1 MPLKL
6 RATLAAL
13 LLLPLL
19 ASIPATPAAAVP
31 GTHPYLLFGPSDVAG
46 LRSKITA
53 GVPAQAWAV
62 LQRKVD
68 AYVTPGNPSYIWT
81 QQEVFYPD
89 GSVSPGYR
97 MYDGATTQNQV
108 GSYLTDLSFAYML
121 TGDTRYSRMA
131 IDLML
136 VEANSDFPA
145 WLDASGTSDK
155 LGQGDLGKGMAF
167 AWDLTYDQWTAAERS
182 TYLTAINRNAWKV
195 FDCLQPTWAPIG
207 KVGNNWYSVCGGGTG
222 LLLLAIEGEPALTIA
237 TSTLLTNARGRVL
250 PYLQGIYGAG
260 GDGQEGLN
268 YAAYGLHNGL
278 PFALAWQRVK
288 AENLVTQAPGVNNVP
303 RWLSLE
309 QIPGAGGRWAARND
323 SNETLALWQE
333 VLPWFF
339 TVRPD
344 GLTAWD
350 WDHFFGPSG
359 DDIFGAGAPP
369 VYAAPPHVGDNTCT
383 NLADDPTRLLGC
395 WNSREAFT
403 ILNWQT
409 IAPVDPSAFGPA
421 SQFMSEHGLVDFRT
435 GWSGGANEVM
445 GVFEARHN
453 GTPGI
458 HSQSDI
464 GQFSL
469 IGYGGQWAVDSGYAG
484 GQNNA
489 FAAGH
494 NLVTVSC
501 AANNRN
507 GSFDAFNALPSFA
520 SVPGQTIA
528 KADLRGNYNSNR
540 AAVPWADRT
549 LFFSS
554 AADEPPVLAV
564 IDSINTGAS
573 VQHCWKMH
581 TDAANQLTLLG
592 HNFNMIA
599 PSGAAAIGS
608 TAGGGTKP
616 NIVVTPYAAGSAPAA
631 HTVLETDITTTNY
644 EHMMA
649 MAVQP
654 AYGFGEIS
662 TIAYPVAGGNGT
674 DVTWPGGT
682 ILMAAAGHSALSVDS
697 GQVAVVGQFG
707 KVTVNKGESVLL
719 NGSSLISRGRT
730 YVTVTGGSATVLVGG
745 DKVSATGP
753 AGLTY
758 QVYAPQA
765 ISTVTVNGAVVT
777 PTRLGD
783 VLTFTA

>member
-6 RATLAAL
+6 RGALAAL
-13 LLLPLL
+13 LLLPML
-19 ASIPATPAAAVP
+19 AAVPATPAAAAP
-31 GTHPYLLFGPSDVAG
+31 GAHPYLFFGSSDVAG
-46 LRSKITA
+46 LRAKIA
-53 GVPAQAWAV
+53 SGVPKLAWAQ
-62 LQRKVD
+62 LQKKAD

-89 GSVSPGYR
+89 GSLSPGWR
-97 MYDGATTQNQV
+97 VYDGSTAQNQV
-108 GSYLTDLSFAYML
+108 PSYLTDLAFAYML

-131 IDLML
+131 IDLMV

-145 WLDASGTSDK
+145 WIDASGTSDK
-155 LGQGDLGKGMAF
+155 LGQGDLGKGMAI
-167 AWDLTYDQWTAAERS
+167 AWDLTYDQWTTAERS
-182 TYLTAINRNAWKV
+182 TYLTSVNRNAWKV
-195 FDCLQPTWAPIG
+195 FSCLQPAWAPIG
-207 KVGNNWYSVCGGGTG
+207 QVGNNWYSVCGGGTG
-222 LLLLAIEGEPALTIA
+222 LLLLAIEGEPTLTIA
-237 TSTLLTNARGRVL
+237 TATLLTNARGRVL

-288 AENLVTQAPGVNNVP
+288 AENLLALAPGVANVP
-303 RWLSLE
+303 RWLALE
-309 QIPGAGGRWAARND
+309 QIPGLGGRFAARND
-323 SNETLALWQE
+323 SNETLPLWQE

-350 WDHFFGPSG
+350 WDHFYGANG
-359 DDIFGAGAPP
+359 DDIFGAKAEPAYVAPP
-369 VYAAPPHVGDNTCT
+369 VVGDLLCT
-383 NLADDPTRLLGC
+383 DPVTDPTRLVAC

-403 ILNWQT
+403 ILNWQPLT
-409 IAPVDPSAFGPA
+409 PVDPAATGAA
-421 SQFMSEHGLVDFRT
+421 SQLMSEHGLVDFRT
-435 GWSGGANEVM
+435 GWSGGADEVM

-453 GTPGI
+453 ATPGI
-458 HSQSDI
+458 HSQADV

-469 IGYGGQWAVDSGYAG
+469 IGFGGQWAVDSGYAG

-489 FAAGH
+489 GASGH

-501 AANNRN
+501 AANIRN
-507 GSFDAFNALPSFA
+507 GSFDNFNALPVFSA
-520 SVPGQTIA
+520 VPGQTIA
-528 KADLRGNYNSNR
+528 KADLRGNYNGNR
-540 AAVPWADRT
+540 ALVPWADRT
-549 LFFSS
+549 LFFGSG
-554 AADEPPVLAV
+554 AGEPPVLAV
-564 IDSINTGAS
+564 IDSVNTGSS

-608 TAGGGTKP
+608 TSGGGTKP

-631 HTVLETDITTTNY
+631 HTVLETDVTTTNY

-649 MAVQP
+649 MALQP

-662 TIAYPVAGGNGT
+662 TIAYPIANGNGT

-682 ILMAAAGHSALSVDS
+682 ILMVAANHGALSVDS
-697 GQVAVVGQFG
+697 GRVAVVGQFG

-719 NGSSLISRGRT
+719 NGSSLISGGRS
-730 YVTVTGGSATVLVGG
+730 YITVTGGSATVLVGG
-745 DKVSATGP
+745 DKVAATGP

-765 ISTVTVNGAVVT
+765 VSTVTVNGTAVA
-777 PTRLGD
+777 PTRVGD
-783 VLTFTA
+783 FLTFTG